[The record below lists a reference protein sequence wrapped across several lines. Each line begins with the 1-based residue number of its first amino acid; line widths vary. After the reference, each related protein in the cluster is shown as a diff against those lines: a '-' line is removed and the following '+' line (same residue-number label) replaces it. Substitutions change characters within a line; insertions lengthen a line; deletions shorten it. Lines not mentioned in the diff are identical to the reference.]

1 MSNLYEN
8 IDYLCKQ
15 NNTNIT
21 QMCKNLGIVRSALS
35 ELASQRTKSLSADNK
50 AKIAAFFKVDI
61 EFLDN
66 DFGIAP
72 CPLCGFNYVPSEKGE
87 NARHEAK
94 HKKWLK
100 AVKHFGFCWNW
111 IYRENAKARARNMID
126 SKTMSLSDEEIVECY
141 ETIYRALFSRAL
153 EASDY
158 SIDTISF
165 NDYVSSILFNKK
177 HDVPEVG
184 TNVYNLLVKKYG
196 AKKGNVDGTYFDVS
210 KSGDEAKRKLKHTT
224 KNIEHS
230 NLSGVIPSQNIYQIP
245 VFASVSAGFGAYA
258 SNDILEYIPMVIDN
272 PYDADDTIGIRVCG
286 DSMYPKIEDGDIIVV
301 RKQDS
306 VDSGDIAVLL
316 LDGEEGL
323 VKKVVYGET
332 WIELHSFNPEYK
344 TRRFENE
351 EVLRLR
357 VVGLVVGSYKKF

>member
-1 MSNLYEN
+1 MSIGELIYSRRKE
-8 IDYLCKQ
+8 
-15 NNTNIT
+15 
-21 QMCKNLGIVRSALS
+21 LGL
-35 ELASQRTKSLSADNK
+35 T
-50 AKIAAFFKVDI
+50 
-61 EFLDN
+61 
-66 DFGIAP
+66 
-72 CPLCGFNYVPSEKGE
+72 
-87 NARHEAK
+87 
-94 HKKWLK
+94 
-100 AVKHFGFCWNW
+100 
-111 IYRENAKARARNMID
+111 
-126 SKTMSLSDEEIVECY
+126 
-141 ETIYRALFSRAL
+141 L
-153 EASDY
+153 E
-158 SIDTISF
+158 
-165 NDYVSSILFNKK
+165 
-177 HDVPEVG
+177 DVGNFVG
-184 TNVYNLLVKKYG
+184 
-196 AKKGNVDGTYFDVS
+196 VS
-210 KSGDEAKRKLKHTT
+210 KSTVKKWESGYISNMRRDKIALLAKILKIEPTKLISEKP
-224 KNIEHS
+224 EQS

-272 PYDADDTIGIRVCG
+272 PYDADDTIGIRVRG